1 MDNRHTFSASATQF
15 ALACCLFTLT
25 ELVALNNSTMHGYY
39 PFILLIYAPAL
50 YGINRLFLRRERT
63 MLDVTLLNVLLW
75 AGITGSIIWQM
86 GLEHPEELIFAGAFC
101 VWLTVRGAQMA
112 LKAPT
117 LQNLILTLDASALL
131 LVICVGFLSATDRSY
146 LLSLPIAM
154 GFAAS
159 VLAMVANRMDRSLE
173 IREWGMIA
181 VAFLLISLVVF
192 LLVGFAAAPA
202 GQGIVTVWNCLVSA
216 VKWLLHLLWQIM
228 LFLNSLFP
236 EQEMGE
242 LAMEPTIQIPEAVEE
257 VGETNPLILIILVAF
272 LVLLTL
278 GALIW
283 GICQLRKWKLPKQSR
298 SAKIST
304 RQRNR
309 LSLWA
314 ALKRL
319 GEAWVRRMQV
329 RKYLWQN
336 RERPAGLY
344 FLLVHRCR
352 IGPWKKQPRET
363 PREFLTRL
371 QTCAQEDPA
380 LAEAIGALISQVDRA
395 LFSGHDSDAKVFQA
409 SLIRSRVGWAVRRQF
424 LRDCAQQMEQI
435 IQQGK
440 KHLAPSGS

>member
-1 MDNRHTFSASATQF
+1 MDNRHTFSACATQF

-25 ELVALNNSTMHGYY
+25 ELVALNSGSMHGYY

-50 YGINRLFLRRERT
+50 YGINRLYLRQERT
-63 MLDVTLLNVLLW
+63 MMGVSLLNLLLW
-75 AGITGSIIWQM
+75 SGMTGSIIWQM

-101 VWLTVRGAQMA
+101 LWLTVRGAQMA
-112 LKAPT
+112 YKAPT

-159 VLAMVANRMDRSLE
+159 VLAMVANRMDRSLG
-173 IREWGMIA
+173 IREWGMISG
-181 VAFLLISLVVF
+181 AFFLISFIVF

-202 GQGIVTVWNCLVSA
+202 GQGIVAVWNGLVSA

-228 LFLNSLFP
+228 LFLDSLFP
-236 EQEMGE
+236 EHQAGE
-242 LAMEPTIQIPEAVEE
+242 LVMEPTIQLPGAVEE
-257 VGETNPLILIILVAF
+257 TGEGNPLVLAILSVF
-272 LVLLTL
+272 LALLAL

-283 GICQLRKWKLPKQSR
+283 GLRQLRKWKLPRQSR
-298 SAKIST
+298 STKAPTCQRRRISF
-304 RQRNR
+304 
-309 LSLWA
+309 WA

-319 GEAWVRRMQV
+319 GAAWVRRIQV
-329 RKYLWQN
+329 RRFLWQH
-336 RERPAGLY
+336 REQPAGLY

-371 QTCAQEDPA
+371 QNCAQEDLA
-380 LAEAIGALISQVDRA
+380 LAEAIEALIPQVEKA
-395 LFSGHDSDAKVFQA
+395 LFSVHDCDAVVLQA
-409 SLIRSRVGWAVRRQF
+409 SLIRSRVGRAVRRQF
-424 LRDCAQQMEQI
+424 LRDCTQRMERI
-435 IQQGK
+435 IRQGK
-440 KHLAPSGS
+440 QHLAPSGS